1 MTFTIIDFKAQVTVG
16 GFNVAETISFIGY
29 IVHNDNDYNIGIVS
43 ENDCAEYTVNTE
55 TEFDDFLEWMS
66 LYE

>member
-1 MTFTIIDFKAQVTVG
+1 MTFTIIDFKAKMTVG
-16 GFNVAETISFIGY
+16 GFNPAETISFIGY

-43 ENDCAEYTVNTE
+43 EDDCAEYPVNNE
-55 TEFDDFLEWMS
+55 TDFYDLLDWMS